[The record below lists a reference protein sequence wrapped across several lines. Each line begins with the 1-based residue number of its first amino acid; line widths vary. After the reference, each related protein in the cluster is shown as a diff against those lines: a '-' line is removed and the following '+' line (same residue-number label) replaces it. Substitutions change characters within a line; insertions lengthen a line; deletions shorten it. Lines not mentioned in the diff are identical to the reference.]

1 MDTEFPGFFG
11 RNEGNTTDSG
21 FKFIKSNVDS
31 LKLIQLGIT
40 LSDEKGNMPQPVNT
54 WQFNL
59 KFDLTK
65 ETHHADSINM
75 LKDAGIKFEFL
86 AEQGIEPLKL
96 AESIISSG
104 LVLNEDINWVTFHG
118 SFDFAYLLRLV
129 MNQNLPNNL
138 EGFFHQIKVFFPSI
152 WDLKILASET

>member
-1 MDTEFPGFFG
+1 MDVWANNLDEEMAKISDLIEDYKYIAMDTEFPGFFG

-21 FKFIKSNVDS
+21 FKFIKNNVDS

-75 LKDAGIKFEFL
+75 LKEAGIKFDFL
-86 AEQGIEPLKL
+86 AE
-96 AESIISSG
+96 
-104 LVLNEDINWVTFHG
+104 
-118 SFDFAYLLRLV
+118 
-129 MNQNLPNNL
+129 
-138 EGFFHQIKVFFPSI
+138 
-152 WDLKILASET
+152 